1 MRVEILEKLLSQQKI
16 PKFCIFKG
24 LHLANNGWEPNNPYH
39 FLKKL
44 NEIFQMHLN
53 ILSKLW
59 LIVCCHQEQI
69 QNMSYF
75 RHFNDHNS
83 GGKHGNQT
91 NDPIF
96 LIDSLGP
103 IRWHISYLHLKKN
116 AFLLLIFKIQCHGVP
131 LLHYGLVCKLHI
143 YIPKILSSLLTE
155 KYFFYIKF
163 AVFWY
168 VTSFV
173 PNGVLNWPR
182 SHRLC
187 MIDAENDNMLKI
199 VWLFP
204 CPA

>member
-1 MRVEILEKLLSQQKI
+1 MHLKDPLESFQKRGRLVGFSVTVCEIMRVEILEKLLSQQKI

-96 LIDSLGP
+96 KIYSLGP

-131 LLHYGLVCKLHI
+131 
-143 YIPKILSSLLTE
+143 
-155 KYFFYIKF
+155 FYIM
-163 AVFWY
+163 VWSVNCTY
-168 VTSFV
+168 TSQRYFQACWQR
-173 PNGVLNWPR
+173 NIF
-182 SHRLC
+182 ST
-187 MIDAENDNMLKI
+187 
-199 VWLFP
+199 
-204 CPA
+204 